1 MRAVHRQGTQA
12 GLFFDAQR
20 RRAITC
26 LRGGAVMSSLTLD
39 VSQWAEQ
46 QFGTCELG
54 DKRRTKRLVKLATQV
69 ATKPDAA
76 TPEQTENWADCKA
89 AYRLVGKEKVT
100 FDAVIAPHCVMTRAV
115 EPGTWLVINDTTEVN
130 FGCDRDLSGVGRV
143 GSNQGRGFF
152 LHTAMI
158 VGAESEKIV
167 GLAGQEL
174 DLRPLKKVKRVSSS
188 KRKKKLTRE
197 TDVWGRVIDRVGRAP
212 EGARFIHVCDR
223 GADNFDVFCHLLEQ
237 KAGWVIRAAQ
247 LKRRVRDD
255 ANRECSLEDALLGQ
269 AVLGSYKLQVPAN
282 DGQPARTAL
291 MEIRYAR
298 IVMPRPKTGIS
309 RYVRDCGVE
318 EIPMVVVETREVN
331 PPRGVTP
338 MRWVLLTSEPVHG
351 FADAWQIIGWYEKRP
366 LVEEYHKCLKTGCS
380 VEARQYRTGDRL
392 APIIGLLSVVAV
404 RLLQLKMVARQGP
417 DQPAAR
423 VVPTNWLAALPL
435 LLKRPKPVVTV
446 RDFFRGLAS
455 LGGFLGRKSDGE
467 PGWQTVWRG
476 LETLLQCLRGAE
488 VLGRKCG

>member
-76 TPEQTENWADCKA
+76 TPELTENWADCKA

-115 EPGTWLVINDTTEVN
+115 EPGTGLVINDT
-130 FGCDRDLSGVGRV
+130 S
-143 GSNQGRGFF
+143 
-152 LHTAMI
+152 
-158 VGAESEKIV
+158 
-167 GLAGQEL
+167 
-174 DLRPLKKVKRVSSS
+174 
-188 KRKKKLTRE
+188 
-197 TDVWGRVIDRVGRAP
+197 
-212 EGARFIHVCDR
+212 
-223 GADNFDVFCHLLEQ
+223 HLLEQ

-247 LKRRVRDD
+247 WKRPVRDD

-269 AVLGSYKLQVPAN
+269 AVLGPYKLQVPAN

-366 LVEEYHKCLKTGCS
+366 LVEEYPKCLKTGCS
-380 VEARQYRTGDRL
+380 VAARQDRTGDRL

-404 RLLQLKMVARQGP
+404 RLLPLKMVARQDP

-467 PGWQTVWRG
+467 PGWQTVWSG

-488 VLGRKCG
+488 ALGKKCG

>member
-1 MRAVHRQGTQA
+1 
-12 GLFFDAQR
+12 
-20 RRAITC
+20 
-26 LRGGAVMSSLTLD
+26 MSSLTLD
-39 VSQWAEQ
+39 VSLWAAQ
-46 QFGTCELG
+46 QFGTCALG

-89 AYRLVGKEKVT
+89 TYRLADRNEVT
-100 FDAVIAPHCVMTRAV
+100 FDAVIAPHCELTRAV
-115 EPGTWLVINDTTEVN
+115 EPGTWLVINDTTEIN
-130 FGCDRDLSGVGRV
+130 FGRDRDLFGVGRV

-158 VGAESEKIV
+158 VGAESEEII
-167 GLAGQEL
+167 GLAAQEL
-174 DLRPLKKVKRVSSS
+174 YLRPLKKVKRVTSA
-188 KRKKKLTRE
+188 KRKKKLKRE
-197 TDVWGRVIDRVGRAP
+197 TDVWGRVIDRVGRPP
-212 EGARFIHVCDR
+212 EKARFIHVCDR

-237 KAGWVIRAAQ
+237 HDSWVIRAAQ

-255 ANRECSLEDALLGQ
+255 ANRECTLEDALCGR
-269 AVLGSYKLQVPAN
+269 AVLGSYELQVPTN
-282 DGQPARTAL
+282 EDQPARKAH
-291 MEIRYAR
+291 MEVRYAR
-298 IVMPRPKTGIS
+298 ITMPRPKTGIS
-309 RYVRDCGVE
+309 RYVRDCGIE
-318 EIPMVVVETREVN
+318 EIPMGVLETREVN

-338 MRWVLLTSEPVHG
+338 MRWLLLTAEQVRG
-351 FADAWQIIGWYEKRP
+351 FADAWQVIAYYEKRP

-380 VEARQYRTGDRL
+380 VEARQYRTGDRM

-404 RLLQLKMVARQGP
+404 RLLQLKIVARQEP
-417 DQPAAR
+417 DRPAAK
-423 VVPTNWLAALPL
+423 VVPTNWLASLPR

-488 VLGRKCG
+488 ALGKKCG